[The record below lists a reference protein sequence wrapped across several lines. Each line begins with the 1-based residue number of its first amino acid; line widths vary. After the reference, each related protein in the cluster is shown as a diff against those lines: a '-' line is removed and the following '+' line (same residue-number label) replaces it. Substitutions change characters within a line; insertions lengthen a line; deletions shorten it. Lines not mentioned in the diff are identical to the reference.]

1 MCPGA
6 ALPNR
11 QAVKDGKSGL
21 SPLTS
26 WNIADAW
33 WGHSKISVKVVR
45 LMTAAEAVLRAADEW
60 GAAQEALVAAIQA
73 FRATADEE
81 EAADL
86 AGAKLVLAVARW
98 RSKHDSD

>member
-1 MCPGA
+1 M
-6 ALPNR
+6 
-11 QAVKDGKSGL
+11 
-21 SPLTS
+21 
-26 WNIADAW
+26 
-33 WGHSKISVKVVR
+33 
-45 LMTAAEAVLRAADEW
+45 EAVLRAADEW

-98 RSKHDSD
+98 RSKQDSD